1 MNEMKLRT
9 KLVMQ
14 AGFDLS
20 DIPLIMRFINGD
32 DKALTELE
40 EFREWKEQRKI
51 DKVLSIEKE
60 QPKFIP
66 ADDDSKHSIEV
77 GDTFDGSVEMVS
89 IPDRPMMAAVICAG
103 LLAGGCKDKG
113 AALINKAVN
122 YADMILE
129 YTKEESNDKC

>member
-1 MNEMKLRT
+1 MEMEDKIMRLELI
-9 KLVMQ
+9 KAVEIS
-14 AGFDLS
+14 LS
-20 DIPLIMRFINGD
+20 DIPFVIRFINGD
-32 DKALTELE
+32 DNALTELK

-77 GDTFDGSVEMVS
+77 GDTFNGSVEMVS
-89 IPDRPMMAAVICAG
+89 IPDRPMMAAAICAG

-122 YADMILE
+122 YADMILD
-129 YTKEESNDKC
+129 YTEEESNE